1 MLNHL
6 FVVARR
12 RRLEDLEFR
21 ARISCRS
28 RTVPRLLAWTA
39 AMPSQAFACV
49 LEVSLPSAVPCPGWR
64 QSKDHPSSFLSL
76 DLFVVLSDQSITRD
90 RKGKWCCPRRQDP
103 LARRCSSRSR
113 FDPGCSR
120 CWPAL
125 SLTDRRP
132 PTMLACRTA
141 PVRRN
146 RNFTPRLKRGR
157 ASNFCR

>member
-76 DLFVVLSDQSITRD
+76 DLFVVLSDQSVTRD
-90 RKGKWCCPRRQDP
+90 GQGKWCVLSDKKPAGAQCSGRARYDPGRSRRW
-103 LARRCSSRSR
+103 LAR
-113 FDPGCSR
+113 
-120 CWPAL
+120 
-125 SLTDRRP
+125 SLTDGVP
-132 PTMLACRTA
+132 AHHAACRMVA
-141 PVRRN
+141 CGRR
-146 RNFTPRLKRGR
+146 
-157 ASNFCR
+157 